1 MDEFLLEYSLD
12 DTNFIAIYNDQGL
25 FTCQTKDNPNDILES
40 DNIIVTVGK
49 NFIEFFSF
57 SQNIDNNN
65 NINNNNI
72 IYKLEK
78 KNEIPINNNNNNNN
92 NNIINNDN
100 NINIIN
106 NQDVNDEILC
116 FEVFNNFIICGHQS
130 GKISTWQSNNGINL
144 QKQGEQ
150 KICSEAINKMLLRK
164 FVDNKKDLILCC
176 SDKTLKVFSLEVG
189 TVVNIVQLEDEVMD
203 IKTANNYDNQNVFI
217 ISLKNG
223 LLKVFNDGLKILFDI
238 TSRFNINK
246 TRKVISMKNLSQ
258 DNSMGD
264 YVLITEGNSI
274 DIYRW
279 IKPGSFKPKFQGGPN
294 KNITNNNGNM
304 SFPHHPHQ
312 GFYGPHIFPNYSH
325 RGGKY

>member
-12 DTNFIAIYNDQGL
+12 DTNFIAIFNDQGF
-25 FTCQTKDNPNDILES
+25 FTCQTKDSPNDILES
-40 DNIIVTVGK
+40 DNIIVTFGK
-49 NFIEFFSF
+49 NFIEFFSY
-57 SQNIDNNN
+57 SQIIDNN
-65 NINNNNI
+65 NINNNKI

-78 KNEIPINNNNNNNN
+78 KYEIPINNNNNNNN

-106 NQDVNDEILC
+106 NQDINDEILC
-116 FEVFNNFIICGHQS
+116 FEVFNNTIICGHQS

-150 KICSEAINKMLLRK
+150 KITDKSINKMLIRK
-164 FVDNKKDLILCC
+164 FADNKEYLILCC
-176 SDKTLKVFSLEVG
+176 SDKTLKVFSFEVG
-189 TVVNIVQLEDEVMD
+189 QVVKTFQLEDEVMD
-203 IKTANNYDNQNVFI
+203 IKTANNFDNQNVFI
-217 ISLKNG
+217 VSLKNG
-223 LLKVFNDGLKILFDI
+223 LLKVFNDELKILFDI

-274 DIYRW
+274 DMYRW

-294 KNITNNNGNM
+294 KNNINNNSNM
-304 SFPHHPHQ
+304 NFPHHPHQ
-312 GFYGPHIFPNYSH
+312 GFYGPHVFPNYGH

>member
-1 MDEFLLEYSLD
+1 MNGSWE
-12 DTNFIAIYNDQGL
+12 N
-25 FTCQTKDNPNDILES
+25 K
-40 DNIIVTVGK
+40 
-49 NFIEFFSF
+49 
-57 SQNIDNNN
+57 
-65 NINNNNI
+65 I

-78 KNEIPINNNNNNNN
+78 KYEIPINNNNNNNN

-106 NQDVNDEILC
+106 NQDINDEILC
-116 FEVFNNFIICGHQS
+116 FEVFNNTIICGHQS

-150 KICSEAINKMLLRK
+150 KITDKSINKMLIRK
-164 FVDNKKDLILCC
+164 FADNKEYLILCC
-176 SDKTLKVFSLEVG
+176 SDKTLKVFSFEVG
-189 TVVNIVQLEDEVMD
+189 QVVKTFQLEDEVMD
-203 IKTANNYDNQNVFI
+203 IKTANNFDNQNVFI
-217 ISLKNG
+217 VSLKNG
-223 LLKVFNDGLKILFDI
+223 LLKVFNDELKILFDI

-274 DIYRW
+274 DMYRW

-294 KNITNNNGNM
+294 KNNINNNSNM
-304 SFPHHPHQ
+304 NFPHHPHQ

>member
-1 MDEFLLEYSLD
+1 MKFLL
-12 DTNFIAIYNDQGL
+12 
-25 FTCQTKDNPNDILES
+25 
-40 DNIIVTVGK
+40 II
-49 NFIEFFSF
+49 
-57 SQNIDNNN
+57 
-65 NINNNNI
+65 
-72 IYKLEK
+72 
-78 KNEIPINNNNNNNN
+78 
-92 NNIINNDN
+92 N

-189 TVVNIVQLEDEVMD
+189 TVINIVQLEDEVMD

-223 LLKVFNDGLKILFDI
+223 LLKVFNDGLNILFDI

-294 KNITNNNGNM
+294 KNITNNNSNM

>member
-12 DTNFIAIYNDQGL
+12 DTNFIAIYNDQGF
-25 FTCQTKDNPNDILES
+25 FTCQTKDSPNDILES
-40 DNIIVTVGK
+40 DNIIVTFGK
-49 NFIEFFSF
+49 NFIEFFSY
-57 SQNIDNNN
+57 SQIIDNN
-65 NINNNNI
+65 NINNNKI

-78 KNEIPINNNNNNNN
+78 KYEIPINNNNNNNN

>member
-1 MDEFLLEYSLD
+1 MNFLLEYSLD

-25 FTCQTKDNPNDILES
+25 FTCQTKDSPNDILES
-40 DNIIVTVGK
+40 DNIIVTFGK

-57 SQNIDNNN
+57 SQIFNNN
-65 NINNNNI
+65 DINDNNI

-223 LLKVFNDGLKILFDI
+223 LLKVFNDELKILFDI

-294 KNITNNNGNM
+294 KNIILKYNLI
-304 SFPHHPHQ
+304 
-312 GFYGPHIFPNYSH
+312 IFIFKQN
-325 RGGKY
+325 KFLII

>member
-1 MDEFLLEYSLD
+1 MNFLLEYSLD
-12 DTNFIAIYNDQGL
+12 DTNFIAIFNDQGL
-25 FTCQTKDNPNDILES
+25 FTCQTKDSPNDILES
-40 DNIIVTVGK
+40 DNIIVTFGK

-57 SQNIDNNN
+57 SQIVNNN
-65 NINNNNI
+65 DINDNNI

-106 NQDVNDEILC
+106 NQDINDEILC
-116 FEVFNNFIICGHQS
+116 FEVFNNTIICGHQS

-150 KICSEAINKMLLRK
+150 KITDKSINKMLIRK
-164 FVDNKKDLILCC
+164 FADNKEYLILCC
-176 SDKTLKVFSLEVG
+176 SDKTLKVFSFEVG
-189 TVVNIVQLEDEVMD
+189 QVVKTFQLEDEVMD

-223 LLKVFNDGLKILFDI
+223 LLKVFDDKLNFLFNI
-238 TSRFNINK
+238 NSRNNINK
-246 TRKVISMKNLSQ
+246 TRKIISMKNLSQ
-258 DNSMGD
+258 DKSMGD
-264 YVLITEGNSI
+264 YVLITEGNFI
-274 DIYRW
+274 DMYRW
-279 IKPGSFKPKFQGGPN
+279 IKPGSFKPKFQGGPT
-294 KNITNNNGNM
+294 KINNNNM
-304 SFPHHPHQ
+304 NFPHHPHQ
-312 GFYGPHIFPNYSH
+312 GFHGPHFFPNYH